1 MVQLFNVIKKHQ
13 AIHGVSEDAVENGTH
28 RRRRRP
34 LLARSRSRSRAAAS
48 SYLLSFERACVL
60 AATLSKDRFLE
71 LLEKSS
77 SVAKSVDPKRFSELD
92 QQQAKPS
99 REKQTKVGRRRLYNA
114 LDRMR

>member
-1 MVQLFNVIKKHQ
+1 M
-13 AIHGVSEDAVENGTH
+13 
-28 RRRRRP
+28 
-34 LLARSRSRSRAAAS
+34 
-48 SYLLSFERACVL
+48 L

-99 REKQTKVGRRRLYNA
+99 REKQTKVGRRRQYNV